1 MQKIHETVKEIIDIL
16 KERRQSVTFAESCT
30 GGGVAATFTAVPGA
44 SAVFNGS
51 VVTYA
56 NEIKHRWLGVSEE
69 VLERYGAVSEACVS
83 QMLEGVKELAH
94 ADYALAIS
102 GIAGPDGG
110 TPQKP
115 VGTVYIGLLTPNTKE
130 VRRHLFSGDREAIQR
145 QSITHALT
153 WLRSR
158 L

>member
-16 KERRQSVTFAESCT
+16 KARRQSVTFAESCT

-69 VLERYGAVSEACVS
+69 VLATYGAVSEECVS
-83 QMLEGVKELAH
+83 QMLDGVKKLVQ
-94 ADYALAIS
+94 ADYAVAIS

-115 VGTVYIGLLTPNTKE
+115 VGTVYIGLLTPDFKE
-130 VRRHLFSGDREAIQR
+130 VEHHIFDGNREAIQR
-145 QSITHALT
+145 QSIARALT
-153 WLRSR
+153 RLRSR